1 MTENTTGKSTNELLM
16 RVLQVESPE
25 LFDGSDDQPVRVV
38 GYDYSPFCVC
48 ETCGDDPEML
58 TIAFETKS
66 GERYSQKVT
75 FQVGRVVEINPP
87 CPGNPAI
94 RRQLCHSARD
104 GTCRN
109 SRASADCST
118 RLRP

>member
-38 GYDYSPFCVC
+38 GYYYLPFCEAVC

-58 TIAFETKS
+58 TIAFETKK
-66 GERYSQKVT
+66 RRTSQPILRLFRT
-75 FQVGRVVEINPP
+75 AEHFRSIGQVE
-87 CPGNPAI
+87 
-94 RRQLCHSARD
+94 
-104 GTCRN
+104 
-109 SRASADCST
+109 
-118 RLRP
+118 

>member
-1 MTENTTGKSTNELLM
+1 MSKINMTENTTSKSTNELFM

-38 GYDYSPFCVC
+38 GYDYSPFCEAVC

-66 GERYSQKVT
+66 GERYSQRKT
-75 FQVGRVVEINPP
+75 LKTKGAAQSPR
-87 CPGNPAI
+87 PGI
-94 RRQLCHSARD
+94 KQTD
-104 GTCRN
+104 
-109 SRASADCST
+109 
-118 RLRP
+118 

>member
-1 MTENTTGKSTNELLM
+1 MAEGTTGKSTNELLM

-58 TIAFETKS
+58 TIGFETKN
-66 GERYSQKVT
+66 GERYSQYYDYFGLPNILEALGKWDKQYGMDNET
-75 FQVGRVVEINPP
+75 TGR
-87 CPGNPAI
+87 
-94 RRQLCHSARD
+94 
-104 GTCRN
+104 
-109 SRASADCST
+109 
-118 RLRP
+118 

>member
-1 MTENTTGKSTNELLM
+1 MAEDTTGKSTNELLM

-38 GYDYSPFCVC
+38 GYDYLPFCEAVC

-66 GERYSQKVT
+66 GERYSEYYDYFGLPNILEALDKWDKQYGK
-75 FQVGRVVEINPP
+75 VVENR
-87 CPGNPAI
+87 G
-94 RRQLCHSARD
+94 
-104 GTCRN
+104 
-109 SRASADCST
+109 
-118 RLRP
+118 

>member
-1 MTENTTGKSTNELLM
+1 MSKINMTENTTSKSTNELLM

-58 TIAFETKS
+58 TIAFETKN
-66 GERYSQKVT
+66 GECYSQCYDYFGLPNILEALGKWDKQYGMDNET
-75 FQVGRVVEINPP
+75 TGR
-87 CPGNPAI
+87 
-94 RRQLCHSARD
+94 QH
-104 GTCRN
+104 
-109 SRASADCST
+109 
-118 RLRP
+118 

>member
-38 GYDYSPFCVC
+38 GYDYSPFCEAVC
-48 ETCGDDPEML
+48 EICGDDPEML

-66 GERYSQKVT
+66 GERYSQYYDYFGLPNILEALDKWDK
-75 FQVGRVVEINPP
+75 QYGKVVENR
-87 CPGNPAI
+87 G
-94 RRQLCHSARD
+94 
-104 GTCRN
+104 
-109 SRASADCST
+109 
-118 RLRP
+118 

>member
-48 ETCGDDPEML
+48 ETCGDDP
-58 TIAFETKS
+58 K
-66 GERYSQKVT
+66 
-75 FQVGRVVEINPP
+75 
-87 CPGNPAI
+87 C
-94 RRQLCHSARD
+94 
-104 GTCRN
+104 
-109 SRASADCST
+109 
-118 RLRP
+118 